1 MSRYDY
7 SIIPIEQRKIN
18 EEKLNNE
25 PLQYIISINKFE
37 VKTIGELKKYINSN
51 ETILK
56 LEPFLSEEHY
66 HYLSTWF
73 YIKLNI
79 ILIIN
84 FIKS

>member
-7 SIIPIEQRKIN
+7 SVIPIEQRKLN
-18 EEKLNNE
+18 EEELNNE
-25 PLQYIISINKFE
+25 PLQYRISIKNKE

-56 LEPFLSEEHY
+56 LESFLSEEHY

-73 YIKLNI
+73 LYKTKYN
-79 ILIIN
+79 
-84 FIKS
+84 SYY

>member
-18 EEKLNNE
+18 EEELNNE
-25 PLQYIISINKFE
+25 PLQYRISIKNNE

-56 LEPFLSEEHY
+56 LESFLSDEH
-66 HYLSTWF
+66 WM
-73 YIKLNI
+73 
-79 ILIIN
+79 
-84 FIKS
+84 